1 MSHLVCKKHD
11 RRVQVTNGKAI
22 HRNATPC
29 DTEFVKAG
37 KKVWPVTSEL
47 FHEETD
53 PEKRL
58 LRAIFGKEN

>member
-22 HRNATPC
+22 HRNATSC

-37 KKVWPVTSEL
+37 KKVWPVTSDW
-47 FHEETD
+47 F
-53 PEKRL
+53 K
-58 LRAIFGKEN
+58 AQAKEY